1 MKAFQGHIE
10 VIISYLPQLPCSYA
24 SPDSYVFTGSKGDL
38 ARLVPIATRG
48 EREHRLPAIITVN
61 DESIESTTAFHNVF
75 LARANCADGD
85 TVMVSKGRRDVHSR
99 FSLGR
104 RLPLVSNLGKCIID
118 PPPPRHATLDS
129 SVLIG
134 SFPC

>member
-1 MKAFQGHIE
+1 MKAFQGHVE

-24 SPDSYVFTGSKGDL
+24 SPDSYVFTGGKGNL

-61 DESIESTTAFHNVF
+61 DESIESTRAFHNDF
-75 LARANCADGD
+75 LARANCVDDDD
-85 TVMVSKGRRDVHSR
+85 TVMVSKGRRCVHSR

-104 RLPLVSNLGKCIID
+104 RLPLISNLEKCIID
-118 PPPPRHATLDS
+118 PPRHATLDS
-129 SVLIG
+129 SIPTGG
-134 SFPC
+134 SSC